1 MINIVNSQLTL
12 LTNIPM
18 KTTSLSTMFLAAAMG
33 LLGLASSASAALITF
48 GADRDTTL
56 IDFLPDNNYGGAVDF
71 SVGELANK
79 DQRSIVGFDVS
90 ALNGLYSTIDS
101 ITLSL
106 TLRSDVVSTSDLLN
120 EVYAIS
126 ADNQG
131 WSEAT
136 ATWNNAAGGTGWKGS
151 AGLGTAVTDYDSTL
165 LASTAFA
172 TDSLP
177 SAGTVI
183 DFTFTGNTVALTA
196 LIDTWLVYNVTNSIA
211 NPGLLLLDPD
221 GASAV
226 GRTTYWSSEA
236 GTSTNWPELTV
247 NYTVVPEPGTYA
259 LIAGCFALTSVM
271 VRRRR

>member
-1 MINIVNSQLTL
+1 
-12 LTNIPM
+12 
-18 KTTSLSTMFLAAAMG
+18 MFLAAAMG
-33 LLGLASSASAALITF
+33 LLGLASSASAASLTF
-48 GADRDTTL
+48 EVDRDTTL
-56 IDFLPDNNYGGAVDF
+56 IDFLPDNNFGGEPDF
-71 SVGELANK
+71 SVGALVNK

-106 TLRSDVVSTSDLLN
+106 TLRGDVSSASELVN
-120 EVYAIS
+120 QVYAIS
-126 ADNQG
+126 AANQG

-136 ATWNNAAGGTGWKGS
+136 STWNNAAGGTGGWAGT

-172 TDSLP
+172 ADS

-196 LIDTWLVYNVTNSIA
+196 LIDTWNSIA

-221 GASAV
+221 GASA
-226 GRTTYWSSEA
+226 GERIKYYSSED
-236 GTSTNWPELTV
+236 GTSTNRPELTV
-247 NYTVVPEPGTYA
+247 TYTAVPEPGTYA